1 MKELLRIV
9 GGVQDQLIEDA
20 LYQYNLEVYEGE
32 ILYIQGIR
40 GSGIHTLTSI
50 LAGDCALK
58 AGSLFLNEKK
68 VQDYNRNSALQYGI
82 YTITAERDLVGTM
95 MVAEN
100 LEAVRYLPFAGRCYS
115 RQKATEKVADYL
127 IKEQA
132 AIQAD
137 DYMWTLSR
145 KERKQLSI
153 LKAKMHGAHLIV
165 LDATR
170 EIYEGREAE
179 EICGLIRRSN
189 EEGITFILLSE
200 YYSML
205 AEIATRVQVLSQGID
220 LMEWRLLDD
229 RSRKRLRNPLMD
241 NEHKNE
247 KRLQMGSGEA
257 APGGFLGLYDY
268 EWEIEQG
275 LREYLFRVRQ
285 ENPELWER
293 EICIDIPQAGCISN
307 GKTVL
312 IPQNSGEM
320 LLDNLSI
327 ADNLILPI
335 PRRVSRNRFGTIP
348 RNVEKNILEKF
359 YRTTG
364 ISRTKKEIQDLNR
377 VQKKILSIYRLAISH
392 PSCMI
397 LESPYSGFH
406 SEEVQKIRRF
416 LMQLDKKGIRILY
429 FSRALD
435 EMERD
440 CGRILI
446 TKNGKSAKMTTL
458 SHFFPPG
465 NIAED

>member
-95 MVAEN
+95 TVAEN

-115 RQKATEKVADYL
+115 RRKATGKVADYL

-132 AIQAD
+132 AIRAD
-137 DYMWTLSR
+137 DYVWTLSQ

-179 EICGLIRRSN
+179 EICRLIRRSN
-189 EEGITFILLSE
+189 AEGITFILLSE
-200 YYSML
+200 HYSML
-205 AEIATRVQVLSQGID
+205 AEIATRIQVLSQGID

-241 NEHKNE
+241 NEHRSE

-257 APGGFLGLYDY
+257 VPGGFLGLYDY
-268 EWEIEQG
+268 EWGIEHG

-285 ENPELWER
+285 ENSELW
-293 EICIDIPQAGCISN
+293 
-307 GKTVL
+307 VL

-335 PRRVSRNRFGTIP
+335 PRRVSRNRLGTIP

-377 VQKKILSIYRLAISH
+377 VQKKILSIYRWAISH

-406 SEEVQKIRRF
+406 SEEVQKIRLF

-446 TKNGKSAKMTTL
+446 TQNGKSAKMTTL